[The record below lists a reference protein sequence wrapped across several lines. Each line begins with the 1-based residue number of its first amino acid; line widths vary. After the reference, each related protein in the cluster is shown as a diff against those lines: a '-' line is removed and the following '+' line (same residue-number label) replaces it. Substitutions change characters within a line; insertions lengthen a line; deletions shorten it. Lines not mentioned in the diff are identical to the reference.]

1 MNKGKSLQ
9 NPENYKCAFDLK
21 INEYLQKYQALIEEY
36 IIFSHDNIYIQNV
49 VYYKFVIKRG
59 VETLNH
65 IFNFLLMYTKNLDL
79 TYYHCQKSFYYYVE
93 FIGQM
98 GDDNHSFLQLN
109 SKDASLFVYKKT
121 IFDIN
126 NEYRKEFSATNEDL
140 QYLKVIKYFT
150 KIHNELLFYILE
162 EYEYSTEKKINLIS
176 DYEHTPYKNIVKIL
190 SSQSCLAKEETLEK
204 INIFIELL
212 KVKKDI
218 EIHKFLYII
227 ELFLKKIQKK
237 PITTQFIQ
245 TKLLIPNLDNILENF
260 TPLKIVNWL
269 FNTKQIKIS

>member
-1 MNKGKSLQ
+1 MNKAKSLQ

-49 VYYKFVIKRG
+49 TYYKFVIKRG
-59 VETLNH
+59 IETLNH

-109 SKDASLFVYKKT
+109 SKDAALFVYKKT

-126 NEYRKEFSATNEDL
+126 NEYRKEFSTTKEDL
-140 QYLKVIKYFT
+140 KYLKIIK
-150 KIHNELLFYILE
+150 LW
-162 EYEYSTEKKINLIS
+162 
-176 DYEHTPYKNIVKIL
+176 L
-190 SSQSCLAKEETLEK
+190 SLCGTG
-204 INIFIELL
+204 NR
-212 KVKKDI
+212 
-218 EIHKFLYII
+218 
-227 ELFLKKIQKK
+227 
-237 PITTQFIQ
+237 
-245 TKLLIPNLDNILENF
+245 
-260 TPLKIVNWL
+260 
-269 FNTKQIKIS
+269 

>member
-9 NPENYKCAFDLK
+9 NSENYKCAFDLK

-126 NEYRKEFSATNEDL
+126 NEYRKEFCTTNEDL
-140 QYLKVIKYFT
+140 KYLKVIKYFT
-150 KIHNELLFYILE
+150 KIHNELIFCILK
-162 EYEYSTEKKINLIS
+162 EYEYSVEKKINLIS

-190 SSQSCLAKEETLEK
+190 SSQPCLAKKETLEK